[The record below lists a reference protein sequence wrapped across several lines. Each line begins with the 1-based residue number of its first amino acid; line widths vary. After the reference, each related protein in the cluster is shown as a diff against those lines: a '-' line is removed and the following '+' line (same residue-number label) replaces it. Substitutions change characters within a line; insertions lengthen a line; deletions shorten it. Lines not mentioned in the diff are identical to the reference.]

1 VSERERSLPYIRSS
15 LTLGEYIG
23 KFLESQGESYL
34 PSAFIPQLLRQ
45 HRRDHLLA
53 ELAFLNHTLTR
64 TGLRERLIAEYRA
77 RVPEKARGNF
87 DRLLDEERV
96 FVGRQ
101 AILRA
106 MRHVLTEG
114 TDTPDGTWGQ
124 HSVDTAIWLAQAV
137 AEELGGAVTE
147 KEGPELWPGIQGPLA
162 MELVQNY
169 TFHGQEDIWQRLT
182 RYGLLWNSY
191 GAAIDRTR
199 LRASPDELF
208 RDATAVDR
216 QDLFAVAFGLWS
228 LATNWSPPQPYRF
241 DLMNAVRMPNETV
254 ERCLGLIAL
263 DMEGMA
269 KALRDQSG
277 DWQMLPFEEHP
288 VLRLDD
294 GSVIVLDESL

>member
-1 VSERERSLPYIRSS
+1 
-15 LTLGEYIG
+15 
-23 KFLESQGESYL
+23 
-34 PSAFIPQLLRQ
+34 
-45 HRRDHLLA
+45 
-53 ELAFLNHTLTR
+53 
-64 TGLRERLIAEYRA
+64 
-77 RVPEKARGNF
+77 
-87 DRLLDEERV
+87 
-96 FVGRQ
+96 
-101 AILRA
+101 
-106 MRHVLTEG
+106 
-114 TDTPDGTWGQ
+114 
-124 HSVDTAIWLAQAV
+124 
-137 AEELGGAVTE
+137 
-147 KEGPELWPGIQGPLA
+147 